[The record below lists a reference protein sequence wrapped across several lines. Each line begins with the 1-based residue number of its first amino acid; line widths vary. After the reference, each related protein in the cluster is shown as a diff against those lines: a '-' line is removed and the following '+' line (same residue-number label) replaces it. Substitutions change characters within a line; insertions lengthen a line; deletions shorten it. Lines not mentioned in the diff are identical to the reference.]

1 MRLGRQ
7 YVPFCDGCDSATVFC
22 DCASDVGAKGREAGV
37 DAGVDALI
45 VLQLTS
51 GYHGVLS
58 GLELIV
64 AQLESLP
71 GDYIT

>member
-1 MRLGRQ
+1 MCHFVTVATARQCFATVPVTLGR
-7 YVPFCDGCDSATVFC
+7 
-22 DCASDVGAKGREAGV
+22 KEGRKAGV
-37 DAGVDALI
+37 DAAVDALI

-51 GYHGVLS
+51 AYHGVLS

-64 AQLESLP
+64 AQLESLA

>member
-1 MRLGRQ
+1 VTVATARQ
-7 YVPFCDGCDSATVFC
+7 CFATVP
-22 DCASDVGAKGREAGV
+22 VTLGKAGV

-45 VLQLTS
+45 VPQLTS

-64 AQLESLP
+64 AQLESLT